1 VRYYLSRMPLSRS
14 RPTLIAALFTLLTI
28 GLVWGPSY
36 ARGLSLVARA
46 AHLGGW
52 IERVA
57 VSGTHTWHAEPA
69 TTIPTRHGAIP
80 ARLYRPEGPIR
91 RIAIL
96 TPGVHAMGIEEPRL
110 KGLAGDL
117 AASGLAVMTIALP
130 DLIRYR
136 FTPESVDE
144 IEDAAAWLAADHA
157 LAPDGSVGL
166 MGISFAGGLSMV
178 AAGRPSI
185 RDKVAYV
192 FSFGGHGDLPRV
204 LRYLCSGIEP
214 LPPGAG
220 AATPHYR
227 APHDYGV
234 AVILLGIADR
244 MVPAEQVD
252 ALRRGIETYL
262 TASQLTLVDMTKAHA
277 VYDESVRIA
286 ATLPEPSKTL
296 MTLVNTRDTKA
307 LGARLLPVLEHIDA
321 YPDSLSPERSPLPKG
336 PVYLLHGTEDTVIP
350 SVETLLVASH
360 LEGAHVEVHAL
371 LSRLITHA
379 EVDKTAAAGETLKL
393 VRFWSSLLDE

>member
-1 VRYYLSRMPLSRS
+1 MSRS
-14 RPTLIAALFTLLTI
+14 RRRPTLIAALFAVVTI

-36 ARGLSLVARA
+36 ARGLSLVVRA
-46 AHLGGW
+46 AHMGGW
-52 IERVA
+52 LERTA
-57 VSGTHTWHAEPA
+57 TATTHTWHAEPA
-69 TTIPTRHGAIP
+69 TTIPTRHGSIP
-80 ARLYRPEGPIR
+80 ARLYRPDGTVR
-91 RIAIL
+91 RAAIL
-96 TPGVHAMGIEEPRL
+96 TPGVHAMGIDEPRL

-117 AASGLAVMTIALP
+117 AASGVAVMTIALP
-130 DLIRYR
+130 DLVRYR

-144 IEDAAAWLAADHA
+144 IEDAAAWLAANHA

-178 AAGRPSI
+178 AAGRPAI

-214 LPPGAG
+214 LPPGAAP
-220 AATPHYR
+220 AASPHLR
-227 APHDYGV
+227 TPHDYGV

-244 MVPAEQVD
+244 MVPPDQVD

-262 TASQLTLVDMTKAHA
+262 TASQLTLVDMTRAHA
-277 VYDESVRIA
+277 VYDESVQIA
-286 ATLPEPSKTL
+286 ASLPEPSKTL
-296 MTLVNTRDTKA
+296 MTLVNARDTRA

-321 YPDSLSPERSPLPKG
+321 YPDSLSPDRSPLPKG

-350 SVETLLVASH
+350 SVETLLLASH
-360 LEGAHVEVHAL
+360 LADAHIEVHAL
-371 LSRLITHA
+371 LSGLITHA
-379 EVDKTAAAGETLKL
+379 EVDKTAAASETVKL
-393 VRFWSSLLDE
+393 VRFWGELLGE

>member
-1 VRYYLSRMPLSRS
+1 MSRRRS
-14 RPTLIAALFTLLTI
+14 RPKLLAVLFTLLTI
-28 GLVWGPSY
+28 TLVWGPSY
-36 ARGLSLVARA
+36 GRGLSLVARA

-52 IERVA
+52 MERVA
-57 VSGTHTWHAEPA
+57 VSSSHAWHAEPA
-69 TTIPTRHGAIP
+69 TTIPTRHGPIP
-80 ARLYRPEGPIR
+80 ARLYRPEGTIHR
-91 RIAIL
+91 TAIL

-117 AASGLAVMTIALP
+117 AASGVAVMTIALP
-130 DLIRYR
+130 DLTRYR

-144 IEDAAAWLAADHA
+144 IEDAAAWLAANHA

-214 LPPGAG
+214 LPPGAP
-220 AATPHYR
+220 ASTPPHFR

-244 MVPAEQVD
+244 MVPPEQVD

-262 TASQLTLVDMTKAHA
+262 TASQLTLVDMTKARA
-277 VYDESVRIA
+277 VYDESVQIA
-286 ATLPEPSKTL
+286 TTLPEPSKTL

-321 YPDSLSPERSPLPKG
+321 YPDSMSPERSPLPKG

-350 SVETLLVASH
+350 SVETLLVARH
-360 LEGAHVEVHAL
+360 LEDAHVDVHAL
-371 LSRLITHA
+371 LSGLITHA
-379 EVDKTAAAGETLKL
+379 EVDKTAAASETFKL
-393 VRFWSSLLDE
+393 VRFWGALLGE